1 MKALCKQ
8 KVPTFEK
15 WKLGFISSLKL
26 QLYQIK
32 LCEVFGPFL
41 KRSLPE
47 HTNHNIRIFLRRLYA
62 KNLRNKIYGSLC
74 IWVLPIL
81 DDGER
86 NPEKNMIKIRH
97 SFRLYILDTYTRT
110 MELRTTR
117 GPRLVQSQLVQYSL

>member
-1 MKALCKQ
+1 MCAVKRL
-8 KVPTFEK
+8 
-15 WKLGFISSLKL
+15 
-26 QLYQIK
+26 
-32 LCEVFGPFL
+32 FL

-74 IWVLPIL
+74 KWVLPIL

-97 SFRLYILDTYTRT
+97 SFRLYLPDTYT
-110 MELRTTR
+110 TT
-117 GPRLVQSQLVQYSL
+117 